1 MLIWVVLI
9 RRDCVY
15 CDILE
20 WKFCKQTSYWSKTSF
35 FSQLKI
41 ITNFHPKISYEKDMN
56 KSYLDFL
63 GVAGVPGGVTPL
75 PLALLSPITL
85 TSSLTDTPINSGGI
99 SLLTEA
105 AAAEAAE
112 ATFDLVGLCEPG
124 LFMAS
129 PLNHFYRGHKK
140 KRIWIYFLDKLRNKA
155 LTKYEGPSCVW
166 TAPKNGVGFF

>member
-1 MLIWVVLI
+1 MVHPSPRLFFFV
-9 RRDCVY
+9 
-15 CDILE
+15 
-20 WKFCKQTSYWSKTSF
+20 KT
-35 FSQLKI
+35 QRVNLRKLKL
-41 ITNFHPKISYEKDMN
+41 TNVQNKVDKIG
-56 KSYLDFL
+56 SYLDFL

-129 PLNHFYRGHKK
+129 PLNHFYRGQKK
-140 KRIWIYFLDKLRNKA
+140 K
-155 LTKYEGPSCVW
+155 
-166 TAPKNGVGFF
+166 GFEYIF

>member
-1 MLIWVVLI
+1 M
-9 RRDCVY
+9 
-15 CDILE
+15 
-20 WKFCKQTSYWSKTSF
+20 
-35 FSQLKI
+35 
-41 ITNFHPKISYEKDMN
+41 
-56 KSYLDFL
+56 
-63 GVAGVPGGVTPL
+63 

-140 KRIWIYFLDKLRNKA
+140 KKDLNIFSSKA
-155 LTKYEGPSCVW
+155 LTKYEWPSC
-166 TAPKNGVGFF
+166 A

>member
-1 MLIWVVLI
+1 M
-9 RRDCVY
+9 
-15 CDILE
+15 
-20 WKFCKQTSYWSKTSF
+20 
-35 FSQLKI
+35 
-41 ITNFHPKISYEKDMN
+41 
-56 KSYLDFL
+56 
-63 GVAGVPGGVTPL
+63 

-129 PLNHFYRGHKK
+129 PLNHFWKK
-140 KRIWIYFLDKLRNKA
+140 LGFG
-155 LTKYEGPSCVW
+155 EGVRVLARDSRLGE
-166 TAPKNGVGFF
+166 AVGI

>member
-1 MLIWVVLI
+1 MSLALLSPITL
-9 RRDCVY
+9 
-15 CDILE
+15 
-20 WKFCKQTSYWSKTSF
+20 TSYLNFRAKNVWCIPARAYFFFVKT
-35 FSQLKI
+35 QRVNLRKLKL
-41 ITNFHPKISYEKDMN
+41 TNVQNKVDKIG
-56 KSYLDFL
+56 SYLDFL

-129 PLNHFYRGHKK
+129 PLNHFYRGQKK
-140 KRIWIYFLDKLRNKA
+140 K
-155 LTKYEGPSCVW
+155 
-166 TAPKNGVGFF
+166 GFEYIF